1 MSTSSPTPIPMFEQR
16 RIEAMILK
24 HVYDTLKAS
33 HGIEVAQK
41 AIADAVRASSI
52 EQAKMFAAKVGGKT
66 SIQTF
71 VDRQSLWKIGGAME
85 MEVKEQTET
94 SYVFNVTRCKY
105 AEMVLLALYFP
116 HCFSFLVFRSRAHPQ
131 EGRALP
137 RARSA
142 IPRRFCWRGVSQ
154 RGSAGTPW
162 RPMPPGSR
170 QLRVA

>member
-1 MSTSSPTPIPMFEQR
+1 MTETARAPIPMFEQR

-33 HGIEVAQK
+33 HGVEVAQK
-41 AIADAVRASSI
+41 TIAAAVRASSI

-71 VDRQSLWKIGGAME
+71 VDRQALWKLGGAME

-105 AEMVLLALYFP
+105 AEMYRDMGLGEIGHLL
-116 HCFSFLVFRSRAHPQ
+116 
-131 EGRALP
+131 
-137 RARSA
+137 
-142 IPRRFCWRGVSQ
+142 
-154 RGSAGTPW
+154 
-162 RPMPPGSR
+162 SR
-170 QLRVA
+170 QRDATFCEGYDKRMRLKRTQTIMQGASYCDFHYTMVDEPKSS